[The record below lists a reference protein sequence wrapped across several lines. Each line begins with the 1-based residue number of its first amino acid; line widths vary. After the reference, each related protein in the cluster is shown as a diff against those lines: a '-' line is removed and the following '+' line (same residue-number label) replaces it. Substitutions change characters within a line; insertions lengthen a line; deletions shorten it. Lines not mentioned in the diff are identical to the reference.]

1 MTETPQLS
9 IRRAQADD
17 LPAIVRLLADD
28 DLGRLRERLEEPL
41 APCYFAAFTLIDRD
55 PRQHLVVVEQAGAII
70 GTLQLTVLPGL
81 SHQGSLRAQIE
92 SVRVDSQFRGHGIG
106 YRLMTWAIARAREE
120 GCSVVQLTTHNQRG
134 DAHRFYARLGFVASH
149 VGMKLVL
156 S

>member
-1 MTETPQLS
+1 MPKTPQLS
-9 IRRAQADD
+9 IRRAQPDD

-41 APCYFAAFTLIDRD
+41 PPSYVAAFTLIDTD

-81 SHQGSLRAQIE
+81 SYQGSLRAQIE
-92 SVRVDSQFRGHGIG
+92 SVRVDSRFRGQGIG
-106 YRLMTWAIARAREE
+106 HRLMTWAITRAREE

-134 DAHRFYARLGFVASH
+134 DAHRFYTRLGFIASH
-149 VGMKLVL
+149 IGMKLVL
-156 S
+156 R